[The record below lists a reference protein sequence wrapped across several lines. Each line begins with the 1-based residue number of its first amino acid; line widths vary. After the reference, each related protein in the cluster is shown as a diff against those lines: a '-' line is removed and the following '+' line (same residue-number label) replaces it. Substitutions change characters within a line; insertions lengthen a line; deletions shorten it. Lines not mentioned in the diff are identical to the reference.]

1 MAQLR
6 PPSHPL
12 CLCLSPQCPP
22 KTPSHSQA
30 SKPEPDIPG
39 GGFIRAPCSKAK
51 VPLKACCIHL
61 PQDVPSPLPSF
72 FDLMP
77 QLSANIAPTD
87 AAAGLSSQEVP
98 KLVTQKPDMAALFRQ
113 AAPPSD
119 PESEDKDV
127 QEKAGDVVHPP
138 LPPGPPPLIL
148 PPPPMP
154 ARDNAMAVDVSDPQG
169 PDINRPVPEF
179 MRPTPSNVA
188 QVPGSSSAVQGSSAI
203 TLNHLPSAIQ
213 KLPALMIES
222 ASPPSSSAAIRPS
235 PTARPSA
242 AVCPSPTAHLSDA
255 GVRSSAA
262 GLCSSTAGECSS
274 TTGDSL
280 FAEGVPDALGG
291 HDDLDESEPSLD
303 NLVEQ
308 APAFCAHLVSMLN
321 TLDLW
326 NSLVEHYKASK
337 KSKKD

>member
-1 MAQLR
+1 M
-6 PPSHPL
+6 PPK
-12 CLCLSPQCPP
+12 
-22 KTPSHSQA
+22 KTPSCSQA

-51 VPLKACCIHL
+51 VPPKARCIHL
-61 PQDVPSPLPSF
+61 PQDIPSPSPSF

-87 AAAGLSSQEVP
+87 VAAGPSSQDVP

-119 PESEDKDV
+119 PESEDEDV
-127 QEKAGDVVHPP
+127 QEKASNVVHPP
-138 LPPGPPPLIL
+138 LPPGPPPPIP

-154 ARDNAMAVDVSDPQG
+154 ARDDAMAVDVSDPQG

-179 MRPTPSNVA
+179 VRPTRSNVA

-203 TLNHLPSAIQ
+203 TLNHPPSAIQ
-213 KLPALMIES
+213 KLRRL
-222 ASPPSSSAAIRPS
+222 
-235 PTARPSA
+235 
-242 AVCPSPTAHLSDA
+242 
-255 GVRSSAA
+255 RSSAA
-262 GLCSSTAGECSS
+262 GVRLSAAGVHSSTAGVCSSTAGERSS
-274 TTGDSL
+274 AAGGSL
-280 FAEGVPDALGG
+280 FAEGVPDAPGG

-303 NLVEQ
+303 DLVEQ
-308 APAFCAHLVSMLN
+308 APAFRAQLVSMLN
-321 TLDLW
+321 TLDSW
-326 NSLVEHYKASK
+326 SSLVEHYKASK

>member
-1 MAQLR
+1 M
-6 PPSHPL
+6 PPK
-12 CLCLSPQCPP
+12 
-22 KTPSHSQA
+22 KTPSRSQA

-39 GGFIRAPCSKAK
+39 GGFIRAPRSKAK
-51 VPLKACCIHL
+51 TSPHL
-61 PQDVPSPLPSF
+61 CLLF

-87 AAAGLSSQEVP
+87 VAAGLSSQDVP

-113 AAPPSD
+113 AALPSD

-127 QEKAGDVVHPP
+127 QEKASDVVHPP
-138 LPPGPPPLIL
+138 LPPGPPPPIP

-154 ARDNAMAVDVSDPQG
+154 ARDDAMAVDVSDPQG

-179 MRPTPSNVA
+179 VQPTQSNIA
-188 QVPGSSSAVQGSSAI
+188 QVPGSFSAVQGSSAI

-213 KLPALMIES
+213 KLPAPMIES
-222 ASPPSSSAAIRPS
+222 AAPPSSSAAVRPS
-235 PTARPSA
+235 QTAR
-242 AVCPSPTAHLSDA
+242 LSDA
-255 GVRSSAA
+255 GVCLSATGVCSSAAGVRLSTAGERSSAA
-262 GLCSSTAGECSS
+262 GSL
-274 TTGDSL
+274 L
-280 FAEGVPDALGG
+280 FAEGVPDAPGS

-308 APAFCAHLVSMLN
+308 APAFCAQLVSMLN
-321 TLDLW
+321 TLDSW
-326 NSLVEHYKASK
+326 SSLVEHYKASK

>member
-1 MAQLR
+1 M
-6 PPSHPL
+6 PPK
-12 CLCLSPQCPP
+12 
-22 KTPSHSQA
+22 KTPSRSQA

-39 GGFIRAPCSKAK
+39 GGFIRAPRSKAK
-51 VPLKACCIHL
+51 VPPKARCIHL
-61 PQDVPSPLPSF
+61 PQDVPSPSPSF

-87 AAAGLSSQEVP
+87 VAAGPSSQDVP

-119 PESEDKDV
+119 PESEDEDV
-127 QEKAGDVVHPP
+127 QEKASDVVHPP
-138 LPPGPPPLIL
+138 LPPGPPPPIP

-154 ARDNAMAVDVSDPQG
+154 ARDDAMAVDVSDPQG

-179 MRPTPSNVA
+179 VRQTRSNIA

-203 TLNHLPSAIQ
+203 TLNHPPSAIQ
-213 KLPALMIES
+213 KLPAPMIES
-222 ASPPSSSAAIRPS
+222 AAPPSSSAAVRPS
-235 PTARPSA
+235 QTAR
-242 AVCPSPTAHLSDA
+242 LSDA
-255 GVRSSAA
+255 GVCSSAA
-262 GLCSSTAGECSS
+262 GVRSSTAGVCSSTAGERSS
-274 TTGDSL
+274 AAGGSL
-280 FAEGVPDALGG
+280 FAEGVPDAPGG

-308 APAFCAHLVSMLN
+308 APAFCAQLVSMLN
-321 TLDLW
+321 TLDSW
-326 NSLVEHYKASK
+326 SSLVEHYKASK